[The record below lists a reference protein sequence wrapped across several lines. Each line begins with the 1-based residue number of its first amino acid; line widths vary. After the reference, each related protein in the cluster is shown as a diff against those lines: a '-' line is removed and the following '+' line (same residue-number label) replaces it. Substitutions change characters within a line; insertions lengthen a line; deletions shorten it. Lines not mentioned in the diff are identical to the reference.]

1 MALQFPS
8 TNPNKWFLCGVTY
21 ISQHDSVVIHYRG
34 VELLNKMTAS
44 TAIIAL
50 KLQDEG
56 FHSHLA
62 VQSTLMKSVPL
73 LKHQNVDQ

>member
-1 MALQFPS
+1 MQFPS
-8 TNPNKWFLCGVTY
+8 TNPNNCFLCGITY
-21 ISQHDSVVIHYRG
+21 ISQYDSVVVDDRG

-44 TAIIAL
+44 TAVIAL

-62 VQSTLMKSVPL
+62 VQSTL
-73 LKHQNVDQ
+73 